1 LTVDKHTFIGLG
13 VAALIGLVI
22 GIERQ
27 WSGRASGPQARFAGV
42 RTFFMLG
49 LMVAWPACSFGR
61 GGSPWGRSCWGRA
74 RR

>member
-1 LTVDKHTFIGLG
+1 MQADAGGAAGLTVDKHTFIGLG

-27 WSGRASGPQARFAGV
+27 WAGRASGPQARFAGV

-49 LMVAWPACSFGR
+49 LI
-61 GGSPWGRSCWGRA
+61 GGLAGLFVR
-74 RR
+74 